1 MNLRIRN
8 KQHHKSSV
16 GRHFPPVSEEALDQW
31 LAVSLLAL
39 VLLFATC
46 MRAYSQVA
54 STNPGE
60 YTILAAGNTLINKT
74 VKSETK
80 AERETA
86 LMQNAMAGEFT
97 KMKKWER
104 DYNSY

>member
-8 KQHHKSSV
+8 KKQNKSSV
-16 GRHFPPVSEEALDQW
+16 GSHFPPVSEEAIDQW

-39 VLLFATC
+39 ILLFVTC

-86 LMQNAMAGEFT
+86 LLQNAMPSLP
-97 KMKKWER
+97 R
-104 DYNSY
+104 